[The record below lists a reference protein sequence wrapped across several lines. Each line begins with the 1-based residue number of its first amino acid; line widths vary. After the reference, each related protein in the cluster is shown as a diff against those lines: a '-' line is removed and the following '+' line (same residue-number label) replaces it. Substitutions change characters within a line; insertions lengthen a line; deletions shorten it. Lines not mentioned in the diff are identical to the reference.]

1 MANTI
6 QKYIITIESY
16 ALSAID
22 IFVKI
27 DSHVIEKKT
36 TMSNIITV
44 WSPNQESEK
53 NIHMVFSWLL
63 SYYNDYL
70 GHEASFPNLLQLL
83 ASGEITNSM
92 VLYEQAR
99 NRVLFHFVEFKRVFF
114 REIMRTADEV
124 KNAAVIP
131 ADMCDIVVYYVFDP
145 SLQDVLASCDTII
158 RELGEKS
165 LVFALLR

>member
-1 MANTI
+1 
-6 QKYIITIESY
+6 
-16 ALSAID
+16 
-22 IFVKI
+22 
-27 DSHVIEKKT
+27 
-36 TMSNIITV
+36 MSNIVTA
-44 WSPNQESEK
+44 WYPHQENTN
-53 NIHMVFSWLL
+53 NIPTVFSDLVAL
-63 SYYNDYL
+63 NDDFS

-131 ADMCDIVVYYVFDP
+131 ADMCYIVVYYVFDP
-145 SLQDVLASCDTII
+145 SLQEILNSCDTII
-158 RELGEKS
+158 RDLGEKS